1 MVDVKKI
8 DDVIWEIPKTGK
20 MNVSARVYASD
31 ALMKNMKLDKT
42 LSQVS
47 NVACLPGIVKHSYAM
62 PDAHQGYGFSIGGVA
77 AFSVDDGIISP
88 GGVGYDINCGV
99 RLIRTDLKKEDFDKR
114 KVNLLNEIVNNVPA
128 GLGKNAKLK
137 FSRDELSEILSR
149 GVRWAIDNGFGW
161 KGDEKR
167 LEENG
172 CMKSADLNYVSDN
185 AFKRGMPQI
194 GSLGS
199 GNHFL
204 EIQSVDEIFDADTAK
219 VYGLTEPGQV
229 VIMVHSGSR
238 GLGHQ
243 VASDYLRS
251 MEKKYGIA
259 GLPDRELINAP
270 FSSDMGQQYYSA
282 MSAAANYAWVNRQM
296 MAHWIRESFAKV
308 FEVDAHDLCREI
320 VYDVAHN
327 IAKRETH
334 TVDGEKMD
342 VVVHRKG
349 ATRSFAPGRIEVP
362 EKYRA
367 VGQPVL
373 LPGSMGTS
381 SYVLSGTEK
390 AMETSFGSTAHGAGR
405 VMSGFAAVKKF
416 RGERVKQELEAKGI
430 TVRSASW
437 RGLSEEAPQV
447 YKDVDEVVR
456 VSDAVGIGKLV
467 AKVRP
472 MGVLKG

>member
-1 MVDVKKI
+1 MVDIKKI
-8 DDVIWEIPKTGK
+8 DDVTWEIAKSGK
-20 MNVSARVYASD
+20 MNVPARIYASD
-31 ALMKNMKLDKT
+31 KLMENMKMDKT
-42 LSQVS
+42 LGQVS

-77 AFSVDDGIISP
+77 AFSVDDGVISP

-114 KVNLLNEIVNNVPA
+114 KVDLLNEVVKNVPA

-137 FSRDELSEILSR
+137 FSRDELSEVMSK
-149 GVRWAIDNGFGW
+149 GVRWAFDNGYAW
-161 KGDEKR
+161 KDDALR
-167 LEENG
+167 IEEDG
-172 CMKSADLNYVSDN
+172 CMKSADISNVSDN

-204 EIQSVDEIFDADTAK
+204 EIQSVDEIFDAATAK
-219 VYGLTEPGQV
+219 VFGFTEPGQV
-229 VIMVHSGSR
+229 VVMVHSGSR

-243 VASDYLRS
+243 VASDYLRL

-296 MAHWIRESFAKV
+296 MAYWVRESFAKV
-308 FEVDAHDLCREI
+308 FDSDAKDLGMDI

-334 TVDGEKMD
+334 TVDGKKMD

-349 ATRSFAPGRIEVP
+349 ATRSFAPGRVEIP
-362 EKYRA
+362 EIYRA

-373 LPGSMGTS
+373 IPGSMGTS
-381 SYVLSGTEK
+381 SYILAGTEK
-390 AMETSFGSTAHGAGR
+390 AMEISFGSTAHGAGR
-405 VMSGFAAVKKF
+405 VMSRFAAIKKF
-416 RGERVKQELEAKGI
+416 RGEAVKKELEAKGI
-430 TVRSASW
+430 SVRAASW
-437 RGLSEEAPQV
+437 KGISEEAPGV

-456 VSDAVGIGKLV
+456 VSDVAGIGKLV

>member
-1 MVDVKKI
+1 
-8 DDVIWEIPKTGK
+8 
-20 MNVSARVYASD
+20 
-31 ALMKNMKLDKT
+31 
-42 LSQVS
+42 
-47 NVACLPGIVKHSYAM
+47 HSYAM

-77 AFSVDDGIISP
+77 AFSVDDGVISP

-114 KVNLLNEIVNNVPA
+114 KVDLLNEVVKNVPA

-137 FSRDELSEILSR
+137 FSRDELSEVMSK
-149 GVRWAIDNGFGW
+149 GVRWAFDNGYAW
-161 KGDEKR
+161 KDDALR
-167 LEENG
+167 IEEDG
-172 CMKSADLNYVSDN
+172 CMKSADISNVSDN

-204 EIQSVDEIFDADTAK
+204 EIQSVDEIFDAATAK
-219 VYGLTEPGQV
+219 VFGFTEPGQV
-229 VIMVHSGSR
+229 VVMVHSGSR

-243 VASDYLRS
+243 VASDYLRL

-296 MAHWIRESFAKV
+296 MAYWVRESFAKV
-308 FEVDAHDLCREI
+308 FDSDAKDLGMDI

-334 TVDGEKMD
+334 TVDGKKMD

-349 ATRSFAPGRIEVP
+349 ATRSFAPGRVEIP
-362 EKYRA
+362 EIYRA

-373 LPGSMGTS
+373 IPGSMGTS
-381 SYVLSGTEK
+381 SYILAGTEK
-390 AMETSFGSTAHGAGR
+390 AMEISFGSTAHGAGR
-405 VMSGFAAVKKF
+405 VMSRFAAIKKF
-416 RGERVKQELEAKGI
+416 RGEAVKKELEAKGI
-430 TVRSASW
+430 SVRAASW
-437 RGLSEEAPQV
+437 KGISEEAPGV

-456 VSDAVGIGKLV
+456 VSDVAGIGKLV

>member
-1 MVDVKKI
+1 MVDIKKI
-8 DDVIWEIPKTGK
+8 DDVTWEIPRSGN
-20 MNVSARVYASD
+20 MNVPARIYASD
-31 ALMKNMKLDKT
+31 KLMENMRLDKT
-42 LSQVS
+42 LGQVS
-47 NVACLPGIVKHSYAM
+47 NVACLPGIVKYSYAM

-77 AFSVDDGIISP
+77 AFSVEDGVISP

-99 RLIRTDLKKEDFDKR
+99 RLIRTDLTKEDFDK
-114 KVNLLNEIVNNVPA
+114 KKADLLNEIVRNVPA
-128 GLGKNAKLK
+128 GLGKGAKLK
-137 FSRDELSEILSR
+137 FSRDELSEVMSK
-149 GVRWAIDNGFGW
+149 GVRWAFDNGFAW
-161 KGDEKR
+161 KDDALR
-167 LEENG
+167 IEESG
-172 CMKSADLNYVSDN
+172 CMKSADISNVSDN

-219 VYGLTEPGQV
+219 VFGFTEPGQV
-229 VIMVHSGSR
+229 VVMVHSGSR

-243 VASDYLRS
+243 VASDYLRL

-296 MAHWIRESFAKV
+296 MTHWVRESFAKV
-308 FEVDAHDLCREI
+308 FGSDAKDLGMET

-327 IAKRETH
+327 IAKKETH
-334 TVDGEKMD
+334 TVDGEEMD

-349 ATRSFAPGRIEVP
+349 ATRSFAPGRVEVP
-362 EKYRA
+362 EIYRA

-373 LPGSMGTS
+373 IPGSMGTS
-381 SYVLSGTEK
+381 SYILAGTEK
-390 AMETSFGSTAHGAGR
+390 AMEISFGSTAHGAGR
-405 VMSGFAAVKKF
+405 VMSRFAAVKKF
-416 RGERVKQELEAKGI
+416 RGERVKQDLEAKGI
-430 TVRSASW
+430 SVRSASW
-437 RGLSEEAPQV
+437 KGLSEEAPQV

-456 VSDAVGIGKLV
+456 VSDVVGIGKLV

>member
-1 MVDVKKI
+1 MVDIKKI
-8 DDVIWEIPKTGK
+8 DDVTWEIAKSGK
-20 MNVSARVYASD
+20 MNVPARIYASD
-31 ALMKNMKLDKT
+31 KLMENMKMDKT
-42 LSQVS
+42 LGQVS
-47 NVACLPGIVKHSYAM
+47 NVACLPGIVKYSYAM

-77 AFSVDDGIISP
+77 AFSVEDGVISP

-99 RLIRTDLKKEDFDKR
+99 RLIRTNLVRDDFDKK
-114 KVNLLNEIVNNVPA
+114 KVDILNEVVKNVPA
-128 GLGKNAKLK
+128 GLGKGAKLR
-137 FSRDELSEILSR
+137 FSRDELSEIMSK
-149 GVRWAIDNGFGW
+149 GIRWSIDNGFGW
-161 KGDEKR
+161 KGDSDR
-167 LEENG
+167 IEEDG
-172 CMKSADLNYVSDN
+172 CMKSADISNVSDN

-204 EIQSVDEIFDADTAK
+204 EIQAVDEIFDADTAK
-219 VYGLTEPGQV
+219 VFGLTEPGQV

-243 VASDYLRS
+243 VASDYLRL

-296 MAHWIRESFAKV
+296 MAHWVRESFAKV
-308 FEVDAHDLCREI
+308 FDSDAKDLGMET

-334 TVDGEKMD
+334 TVDGRKMD

-349 ATRSFAPGRIEVP
+349 ATRSFAPGRVEVP
-362 EKYRA
+362 EIYRA

-373 LPGSMGTS
+373 IPGSMGTS
-381 SYVLSGTEK
+381 SYVLAGTEK
-390 AMETSFGSTAHGAGR
+390 AMEISFGSTAHGAGR
-405 VMSGFAAVKKF
+405 VMSRFAAVKKF
-416 RGERVKQELEAKGI
+416 RGEAVKKELEAKGI
-430 TVRSASW
+430 SVRAASW
-437 RGLSEEAPQV
+437 KGLSEEAPGV

>member
-1 MVDVKKI
+1 MVEIKKI
-8 DDVIWEIPKTGK
+8 DDVTWEIPKSGN
-20 MNVSARVYASD
+20 MNVPARIYASD
-31 ALMKNMKLDKT
+31 ALMKNMRLDKT
-42 LSQVS
+42 LGQVS
-47 NVACLPGIVKHSYAM
+47 NVACLPGIINYSYAM

-77 AFSVDDGIISP
+77 AFSVDDGVISP

-99 RLIRTDLKKEDFDKR
+99 RLIRTDLVKEDFDKK
-114 KVNLLNEIVNNVPA
+114 KVDLLNEIVKNVPA
-128 GLGKNAKLK
+128 GLGKGAKLR
-137 FSRDELSEILSR
+137 FSRDELSEVMSK
-149 GVRWAIDNGFGW
+149 GVRWAIDNDFAW
-161 KGDEKR
+161 KGDSSR
-167 LEENG
+167 IEEDG
-172 CMKSADLNYVSDN
+172 CMKSADVGNVSDN

-219 VYGLTEPGQV
+219 VFGFTEPGQV

-243 VASDYLRS
+243 VASDYLRL

-296 MAHWIRESFAKV
+296 MSHWVRESFAKV
-308 FEVDAHDLCREI
+308 FDSDAKDLGMEI

-334 TVDGEKMD
+334 TVDGEKTD

-349 ATRSFAPGRIEVP
+349 ATRSFAPGRVEVP
-362 EKYRA
+362 EMYRA

-373 LPGSMGTS
+373 IPGSMGTS
-381 SYVLSGTEK
+381 SYILAGTEK
-390 AMETSFGSTAHGAGR
+390 AMDISFGSTAHGAGR
-405 VMSGFAAVKKF
+405 VMSRFAAIKKF
-416 RGERVKQELEAKGI
+416 RGETVKKELEAKGI
-430 TVRSASW
+430 TVRAASW
-437 RGLSEEAPQV
+437 KGISEEAPGV

-456 VSDAVGIGKLV
+456 VSDVAGIGKLV

>member
-1 MVDVKKI
+1 MVDIKKI
-8 DDVIWEIPKTGK
+8 DDVTWEIPKSGN
-20 MNVSARVYASD
+20 MNVPARIYASD
-31 ALMKNMKLDKT
+31 KLMENMRLDKT
-42 LSQVS
+42 LGQVS

-77 AFSVDDGIISP
+77 AFSVEDGVISP

-99 RLIRTDLKKEDFDKR
+99 RLIRTDLTKDDFDKK
-114 KVNLLNEIVNNVPA
+114 KVDILNEVVKNVPA

-137 FSRDELSEILSR
+137 FSRDELSEVMSK
-149 GVRWAIDNGFGW
+149 GVRWAFDNGYAW
-161 KGDEKR
+161 KDDALR
-167 LEENG
+167 IEENG
-172 CMKSADLNYVSDN
+172 CMKSADISNVSDN

-204 EIQSVDEIFDADTAK
+204 EIQSVDEIFDAATAK
-219 VYGLTEPGQV
+219 VFGFTEPGQV
-229 VIMVHSGSR
+229 VVMVHSGSR

-243 VASDYLRS
+243 VASDYLRL

-296 MAHWIRESFAKV
+296 MAHWVRESFAKV
-308 FEVDAHDLCREI
+308 FDSDAKDLGMDI

-334 TVDGEKMD
+334 TVDGKKMD

-349 ATRSFAPGRIEVP
+349 ATRSFAPGRVEIP
-362 EKYRA
+362 EIYRA

-373 LPGSMGTS
+373 IPGSMGTS
-381 SYVLSGTEK
+381 SYILAGTEK
-390 AMETSFGSTAHGAGR
+390 AMEISFGSTAHGAGR
-405 VMSGFAAVKKF
+405 VMSRFAAIKKF
-416 RGERVKQELEAKGI
+416 RGETVKKELEAKGI
-430 TVRSASW
+430 SVRAASW
-437 RGLSEEAPQV
+437 KGISEEAPGV

>member
-1 MVDVKKI
+1 MVDIKKI
-8 DDVIWEIPKTGK
+8 DDVTWEIPKSGN
-20 MNVSARVYASD
+20 MNVPARIYASD
-31 ALMKNMKLDKT
+31 KLMENMKMDKT
-42 LSQVS
+42 LGQVS

-77 AFSVDDGIISP
+77 AFSVDDGVISP

-114 KVNLLNEIVNNVPA
+114 KVDLLNEVVKNVPA

-137 FSRDELSEILSR
+137 FSRDELSEVMSK
-149 GVRWAIDNGFGW
+149 GVRWAFDNGYAW
-161 KGDEKR
+161 KDDALR
-167 LEENG
+167 IEEDG
-172 CMKSADLNYVSDN
+172 CMKSADISNVSDN

-204 EIQSVDEIFDADTAK
+204 EIQSVDEIFDAATAK
-219 VYGLTEPGQV
+219 VFGFTEPGQV
-229 VIMVHSGSR
+229 VVMVHSGSR

-243 VASDYLRS
+243 VASDYLRL

-296 MAHWIRESFAKV
+296 MAYWVRESFAKV
-308 FEVDAHDLCREI
+308 FDSDAKDLGMDI

-334 TVDGEKMD
+334 TVDGKKMD

-349 ATRSFAPGRIEVP
+349 ATRSFAPGRVEIP
-362 EKYRA
+362 EIYRA

-373 LPGSMGTS
+373 IPGSMGTS
-381 SYVLSGTEK
+381 SYILAGTEK
-390 AMETSFGSTAHGAGR
+390 AMEISFGSTAHGAGR
-405 VMSGFAAVKKF
+405 VMSRFAAIKKF
-416 RGERVKQELEAKGI
+416 RGEAVKKELEAKGI
-430 TVRSASW
+430 SVRAASW
-437 RGLSEEAPQV
+437 KGISEEAPGV

-456 VSDAVGIGKLV
+456 VSDVAGIGKLV

>member
-1 MVDVKKI
+1 
-8 DDVIWEIPKTGK
+8 
-20 MNVSARVYASD
+20 
-31 ALMKNMKLDKT
+31 
-42 LSQVS
+42 
-47 NVACLPGIVKHSYAM
+47 
-62 PDAHQGYGFSIGGVA
+62 
-77 AFSVDDGIISP
+77 
-88 GGVGYDINCGV
+88 V
-99 RLIRTDLKKEDFDKR
+99 RLIRTDLKREDFDKR
-114 KVNLLNEIVNNVPA
+114 KVDLLNEVVKNVPA

-137 FSRDELSEILSR
+137 FSRDELSEVMSK
-149 GVRWAIDNGFGW
+149 GVRWAFDNGYAW
-161 KGDEKR
+161 KNDALR
-167 LEENG
+167 IEEDG
-172 CMKSADLNYVSDN
+172 CMKSADISNVSDN

-204 EIQSVDEIFDADTAK
+204 EIQSVDEIFDEATAK
-219 VYGLTEPGQV
+219 VFGFTEPGQV
-229 VIMVHSGSR
+229 VVMVHSGSR

-243 VASDYLRS
+243 VASDYLRL

-270 FSSDMGQQYYSA
+270 FLSDMGQQYYSA

-296 MAHWIRESFAKV
+296 MAHWVRESFAKV
-308 FEVDAHDLCREI
+308 FDSDAKDLGMDI

-334 TVDGEKMD
+334 TVDGKKMD

-349 ATRSFAPGRIEVP
+349 ATRSFAPGRVEIP
-362 EKYRA
+362 EIYRA

-373 LPGSMGTS
+373 IPGSMGTS
-381 SYVLSGTEK
+381 SYILAGTEK
-390 AMETSFGSTAHGAGR
+390 AMEISFGSTAHGAGR
-405 VMSGFAAVKKF
+405 VMSRFAAIKKF
-416 RGERVKQELEAKGI
+416 RGEAVKKELEAKGI
-430 TVRSASW
+430 SVRAASW
-437 RGLSEEAPQV
+437 KGISEEAPGV

-456 VSDAVGIGKLV
+456 VSDAAGIGKLV

>member
-1 MVDVKKI
+1 
-8 DDVIWEIPKTGK
+8 
-20 MNVSARVYASD
+20 
-31 ALMKNMKLDKT
+31 
-42 LSQVS
+42 
-47 NVACLPGIVKHSYAM
+47 VACLPGIVKHSYAM

-77 AFSVDDGIISP
+77 AFSVDDGVISP

-99 RLIRTDLKKEDFDKR
+99 RLIRTDLKREDFDKR
-114 KVNLLNEIVNNVPA
+114 KVDLLNEVVKNVPA

-137 FSRDELSEILSR
+137 FSRDELSEVMSK
-149 GVRWAIDNGFGW
+149 GVRWAFDNGYAW
-161 KGDEKR
+161 KNDALR
-167 LEENG
+167 IEEDG
-172 CMKSADLNYVSDN
+172 CMKSADISNVSDN

-204 EIQSVDEIFDADTAK
+204 EIQSVDEIFDEATAK
-219 VYGLTEPGQV
+219 VFGFTEPGQV
-229 VIMVHSGSR
+229 VVMVHSGSR

-243 VASDYLRS
+243 VASDYLRL

-270 FSSDMGQQYYSA
+270 FLSDMGQQYYSA

-296 MAHWIRESFAKV
+296 MAHWVRESFAKV
-308 FEVDAHDLCREI
+308 FDSDAKDLGMDI

-334 TVDGEKMD
+334 TVDGKKMD

-349 ATRSFAPGRIEVP
+349 ATRSFAPGRVEIP
-362 EKYRA
+362 EIYRA

-373 LPGSMGTS
+373 IPGSMGTS
-381 SYVLSGTEK
+381 SYILAGTEK
-390 AMETSFGSTAHGAGR
+390 AMEISFGSTAHGAGR
-405 VMSGFAAVKKF
+405 VMSRFAAIKKF
-416 RGERVKQELEAKGI
+416 RGETVKKELEAKGI
-430 TVRSASW
+430 SVRAASW
-437 RGLSEEAPQV
+437 KGISEEAPGV

-456 VSDAVGIGKLV
+456 VSDAAGIGKLV